1 MRPPLSKDD
10 ESLLSSLEAR
20 KPSEL
25 VPIFLELSRRQA
37 ARRRPADL
45 VEQLG
50 RDPFVFAS
58 AVDLRTS
65 VKLDELALEALSG
78 ELEGVLLSP
87 LAPLG
92 TCSLVSPTTQ
102 DRSVTTARN
111 NEVVSDPTNVLA
123 IECAR
128 RLLTKTTRHVK
139 LATLHQVVRPQRY
152 PANKGWSQHFRL
164 FALAEAGFANAEHAF
179 EVDAMVRH
187 ASVFLRLFDL
197 AEEALDLVVPKRR
210 FTLHVAD
217 RQVAL
222 ADRLEARLRATHPSV
237 PIDRKPDFASNY
249 YDGVR
254 LLVDAESEKTGGMVQ
269 LGDVGLFDWMSKLT
283 SNSRTRFVAA
293 GLGIQL
299 LSILFSR
306 SSP

>member
-1 MRPPLSKDD
+1 MRPPLSADD
-10 ESLLSSLEAR
+10 ESLLHTLESR

-25 VPIFLELSRRQA
+25 VPIFLELSRRQS

-45 VEQLG
+45 VADLG
-50 RDPFVFAS
+50 RDPFVSAS
-58 AVDLRTS
+58 TVDLRTS
-65 VKLDELALEALSG
+65 VLLDRLALEAAH
-78 ELEGVLLSP
+78 EFQAVLLSP

-128 RLLTKTTRHVK
+128 RLSAPKSKGARHVR
-139 LATLHQVVRPQRY
+139 LTTLHQVVRPQRY

-164 FALAEAGFANAEHAF
+164 FALAEAGFASPDHAF
-179 EVDAMVRH
+179 EVDAMAGH
-187 ASVFLRLFDL
+187 ASVFLRL
-197 AEEALDLVVPKRR
+197 LDLTEQSNLRVQVPSRR

-217 RQVAL
+217 RRSAIG
-222 ADRLEARLRATHPSV
+222 DRLETRLRAAHPWV
-237 PIDRKPDFASNY
+237 PIDRRSGFASNY

-254 LLVDAESEKTGGMVQ
+254 LLIEAESPNGGVVQ
-269 LGDVGLFDWMSKLT
+269 LGDVGLFDWMEKLT
-283 SNSRTRFVAA
+283 SNRRTRFVAA

-299 LSILFSR
+299 LALLFTG
-306 SSP
+306 